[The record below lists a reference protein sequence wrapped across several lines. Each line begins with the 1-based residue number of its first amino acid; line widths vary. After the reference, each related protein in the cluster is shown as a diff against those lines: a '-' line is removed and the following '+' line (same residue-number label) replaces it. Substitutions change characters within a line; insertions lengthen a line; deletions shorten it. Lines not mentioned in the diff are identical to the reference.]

1 MTSDLSPETRRAVG
15 AARRLQ
21 AAEPAPSLGHDD
33 VEATTIDGPVPIRL
47 LRPRTLERLPV
58 CVWLPGG
65 GWIVDTSAVAEPACR
80 VLAATAPCAVALVR
94 YRLAPEHRFPAPLE
108 DCLEAVRWLAARGGE
123 LGLDTTRLAIGG
135 TSAGANLAAALALLL
150 RNDTNLALAAQILV
164 YPPLLHGAEETGADD
179 PALTRSEVD
188 WYWSLYLGAA
198 RDGVDPRASPLLAA
212 DLRGLPPALVIVAE
226 RDPLR
231 DEGEQ
236 YARRLREAG
245 VETELVCCPSVGH
258 GFFSSASVQADE
270 ARARVATIL
279 SRYWRGS

>member
-1 MTSDLSPETRRAVG
+1 VTSDLSPETRRAVD

-33 VEATTIDGPVPIRL
+33 VEATTIDGPVSIRL

-80 VLAATAPCAVALVR
+80 VLAATTPCAVALVR

-108 DCLEAVRWLAARGGE
+108 DCLEVVRWLVAHGGE
-123 LGLDTTRLAIGG
+123 LSLDTARLAVGG
-135 TSAGANLAAALALLL
+135 TSAGANLAAAAALLL
-150 RNDTNLALAAQILV
+150 RGDPELELAAQALV
-164 YPPLLHGAEETGADD
+164 YPPLFHGAQATGGD

-188 WYWSLYLGAA
+188 WYWSLYLGSA
-198 RDGVDPRASPLLAA
+198 RDGDDPRASPLLAA
-212 DLRGLPPALVIVAE
+212 DLRGLPPTLVIVAE

-245 VETELVCCPSVGH
+245 VETELVCCPGVGH

-279 SRYWRGS
+279 SRYRRGS